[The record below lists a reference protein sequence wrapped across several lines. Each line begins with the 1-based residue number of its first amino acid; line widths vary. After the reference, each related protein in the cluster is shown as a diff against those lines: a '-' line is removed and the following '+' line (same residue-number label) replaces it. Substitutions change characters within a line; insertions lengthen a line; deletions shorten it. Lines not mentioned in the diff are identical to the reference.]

1 VKIKQTKTDKEEEK
15 MNKKIV
21 AQNER
26 VTIGADV
33 HMRTHVVTAMIG
45 KEIVDRRILPS
56 CRGGWR
62 GYLEKFPGC
71 ELNVIYE
78 SGPQGYNLY
87 DWLTEM
93 EKQEGQTV
101 RVYVAPPGNVPKAPG
116 KKRVKTDRRDSLALI
131 HAYQSG
137 AFEPVVVPEK
147 DTRAERELVRTKEQL
162 SEDVTRCKNRIHSL
176 LKFHEIEP
184 DEGKAFSEGWRK
196 EALNK
201 AKSSDPTGE
210 IAASLKLK
218 FKMLKQTQEAL
229 DSVKARIRKLFSKGT
244 RSHLA
249 QKICKQVG
257 IGIESAMVIATEVAD
272 FHAFRNSDSFA
283 SYVGLVPGAH
293 NSGETFRPG
302 PITKEGNPRLRHVF
316 VECAW
321 TWVRYDKEAARRYA
335 ALKARR
341 GAGRAIVAM
350 ARRLAVIVY
359 HLVAHPAPAC

>member
-1 VKIKQTKTDKEEEK
+1 

-33 HMRTHVVTAMIG
+33 HVRTHVVTAKVG
-45 KEIVDRRILPS
+45 KEIVDRRILAPS
-56 CRGGWR
+56 RGGWR
-62 GYLEKFPGC
+62 SYLERFPGC
-71 ELNVIYE
+71 EMDVIYE

-93 EKQEGQTV
+93 EKKEEQTV
-101 RVYVAPPGNVPKAPG
+101 RVHIAPPGNVPKAPG
-116 KKRVKTDRRDSLALI
+116 KKRMKTDRRDSLALI

-137 AFEPVVVPEK
+137 AFEPVIVPEK

-162 SEDVTRCKNRIHSL
+162 SEDVTRYKNRIHSM
-176 LKFHEIEP
+176 LKFHGIEL
-184 DEGKAFSEGWRK
+184 ETGKAFSDEWWK

-210 IAASLKLK
+210 IAAAMKLK

-229 DSVKARIRKLFSKGT
+229 DCVKARIKKLFSKGT
-244 RSHLA
+244 RSDLA
-249 QKICKQVG
+249 KRICKQVG

-272 FHAFRNSDSFA
+272 FHAFKNSDSFA
-283 SYVGLVPGAH
+283 SYIGVVPGAH

-321 TWVRYDKEAARRYA
+321 TWVRHDKNAGRMFA
-335 ALKARR
+335 ALKGRR

-359 HLVAHPAPAC
+359 HLALHPAQAC